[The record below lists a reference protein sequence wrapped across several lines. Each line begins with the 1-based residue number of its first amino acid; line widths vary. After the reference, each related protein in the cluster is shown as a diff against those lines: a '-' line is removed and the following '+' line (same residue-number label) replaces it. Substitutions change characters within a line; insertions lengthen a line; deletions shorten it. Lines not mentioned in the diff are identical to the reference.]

1 MSEIVFGSN
10 KTISENH
17 MKFYYIFP
25 LQTYSGNWTEFT
37 KRTYKTHK
45 NLVFSAAYCPFFSG
59 ISAVVL
65 ILLLGACESEE
76 FPTAEY
82 NKSQK

>member
-1 MSEIVFGSN
+1 
-10 KTISENH
+10 

-25 LQTYSGNWTEFT
+25 LQTYNRNWTEVT
-37 KRTYKTHK
+37 KTTYRTHK

-59 ISAVVL
+59 IPAVVL
-65 ILLLGACESEE
+65 ILLLGACENEE

-82 NKSQK
+82 SKSQK